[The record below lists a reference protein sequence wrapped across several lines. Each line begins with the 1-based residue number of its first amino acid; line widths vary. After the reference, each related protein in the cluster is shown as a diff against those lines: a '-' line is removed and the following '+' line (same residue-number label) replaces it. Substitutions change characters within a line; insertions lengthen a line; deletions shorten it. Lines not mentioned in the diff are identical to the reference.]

1 MDYPKD
7 VKEIKNLNAFIR
19 KAKELE
25 TDKYWQDQ
33 LSECTLA
40 KNDSW
45 WSRKE
50 SPLKWKRHLIQQYLD
65 YKNNKLN
72 ECKLIEMK
80 QAPLYD
86 LTNRLDKVKGV
97 TNKHFRNSKHWP
109 KRFKRELD
117 FDYNNSHIRVIDT
130 QMGTFR
136 IFINNNPQINKNNS
150 KFTLDFYDLDEVID
164 CIINNKLEEK
174 AVIDWNNYLTSK
186 EVKKFLSKDDKNES
200 AKEIIYSEEFEPRY
214 KDLHNPLQAKYKN
227 SWTKKEL
234 VNDLANFYYQGN
246 LITENYIL
254 KGRENDKSFD
264 IAYNDNKDKLEKF
277 KNELQACH
285 PKITMW
291 IDEDNKT
298 KSLNESKHKIEEK
311 SRNELLAKTKSQT
324 ITRYNKA
331 QEYKGFYI
339 RGVDLD
345 DLLKKDS
352 SLVINCQVGNYRDQ
366 IEIENVLYWLQYEIE
381 ERNHDLQ
388 VTSKYVTQA
397 LMDAID
403 GMNIKVNCDC
413 GDFRFRMAYQ
423 ATKYQYKYG
432 TPENRPAK
440 IRNPDDIG
448 SLCKHLTALLS
459 NKRWLQQITSFL
471 MDFVVENIDKVNQFL
486 RRQPGKEFTVPNERA
501 RQLGKQGAYK
511 KFSNR
516 QEAIKDIANDF
527 IEESGDK
534 LFTMNVN
541 LDDDLQR
548 FINDKYDWQKVT
560 PNEFR
565 VIRILVDDYIKENN
579 TEEDEA
585 IAEDGETQE

>member
-19 KAKELE
+19 KAKEIE
-25 TDKYWQDQ
+25 SDKYWHDQ

-40 KNDSW
+40 KDDSW
-45 WSRKE
+45 WTRKE

-65 YKNNKLN
+65 YKNNK
-72 ECKLIEMK
+72 IEESFNVD
-80 QAPLYD
+80 YD
-86 LTNRLDKVKGV
+86 KRQRNIDNRNRDNLEILK
-97 TNKHFRNSKHWP
+97 
-109 KRFKRELD
+109 
-117 FDYNNSHIRVIDT
+117 
-130 QMGTFR
+130 
-136 IFINNNPQINKNNS
+136 S
-150 KFTLDFYDLDEVID
+150 KFNEEKAEEISNILEYITKMRHEIHTFDDLFNIEASNHQEQNNFIEN
-164 CIINNKLEEK
+164 INNKLLLLNLPIIKNLPELYDTIDESWYYETHDYDSYEEAYK
-174 AVIDWNNYLTSK
+174 DFLQQKEDINNAIETWLQEFDKKYGTNYAPTGTWRDQKYESLLKERAVIDWNNYLTSK

-214 KDLHNPLQAKYKN
+214 KNLHNPLQAKYKN

-291 IDEDNKT
+291 IDEDNET
-298 KSLNESKHKIEEK
+298 KSLKESKHKIEEK

-413 GDFRFRMAYQ
+413 RRLSIP
-423 ATKYQYKYG
+423 YG
-432 TPENRPAK
+432 ISGHK
-440 IRNPDDIG
+440 IPVQVWHTR
-448 SLCKHLTALLS
+448 K
-459 NKRWLQQITSFL
+459 
-471 MDFVVENIDKVNQFL
+471 
-486 RRQPGKEFTVPNERA
+486 
-501 RQLGKQGAYK
+501 
-511 KFSNR
+511 
-516 QEAIKDIANDF
+516 
-527 IEESGDK
+527 
-534 LFTMNVN
+534 
-541 LDDDLQR
+541 
-548 FINDKYDWQKVT
+548 
-560 PNEFR
+560 
-565 VIRILVDDYIKENN
+565 
-579 TEEDEA
+579 
-585 IAEDGETQE
+585 